1 LRDWTRA
8 FLALLGRHPGG
19 LTLRR
24 AARLLGISREDYRH
38 FRRDILL
45 VLRDERLQRSR
56 GRFLL
61 PGAEAPAAAGAGR
74 RSPRAVTAARSVP
87 AQAAFAP
94 ASVETERAQGMAAL
108 LAEYG
113 LERAFPPAA
122 EAEAQRR
129 AVADPGQAAG
139 RRRLAGL
146 TVLCI
151 DPADA
156 RDHDDAISL
165 EPREGGGWRLGV
177 HIADVAEFVPVDG
190 ALDREARRRGNSTY
204 FYLDTIPML
213 PPLLSGE
220 QCSLL
225 PGRDRAALSLFLE
238 LDAQGEP
245 LALEAVESC
254 LRVSHGLS
262 YEEAEAALAGASPG
276 EPAASLRAM
285 QALAGRLAAAR
296 AAGGALQ
303 FELPEIRPLD
313 RGEGVEAFRPVPVLR
328 SHHIVEEFMLA
339 ANHAVGRLLRERGR
353 PALYRVHPPP
363 MAEDLAELLLA
374 LQHRRVNWR
383 PGHPPRSAD
392 YQRLAALIAERPDRE
407 QLLMKMLRSLAKAA
421 YSLHDQGHFGLAW
434 WDYLHF
440 TSPIRRYPDLTVHR
454 ELKALLVEAPGGERA
469 LRHPFGAAPPRKRTT
484 GLAPARRR
492 ALEAMASELSDCE
505 LNSLK
510 AEREGLRL
518 EMVLWARQR
527 LGETFA
533 AELLAVTPTGI
544 VLRLPAAGVEGFLP
558 AALLGREYYAYD
570 ADRETLRGEHT
581 GRVFAAGQALRVRL
595 VEANL
600 FSRRLQFLL
609 EDEEAADENPDI
621 PSRRR
626 RS

>member
-61 PGAEAPAAAGAGR
+61 PGSALPAPAATRRAG
-74 RSPRAVTAARSVP
+74 SPRPPRAAPPSV
-87 AQAAFAP
+87 AFAP

-108 LAEYG
+108 LAEFG

-122 EAEAQRR
+122 EAEAQRQ
-129 AVADPGQAAG
+129 AVATPALAAG

-165 EPREGGGWRLGV
+165 EPRAGGGWRLGV
-177 HIADVAEFVPVDG
+177 HIADVAEFVPLDG

-225 PGRDRAALSLFLE
+225 PGADRAAISLFLD
-238 LDAQGEP
+238 LDAEGEP
-245 LALEAVESC
+245 LALEAVETC
-254 LRVSHGLS
+254 LRVSHSLS
-262 YEEAEAALAGASPG
+262 YEEAEAALAQGATG

-285 QALAGRLAAAR
+285 QALAERLAAAR
-296 AAGGALQ
+296 ASGGALQ
-303 FELPEIRPLD
+303 FELPGIRPLD

-363 MAEDLAELLLA
+363 AAEDLAELLLA
-374 LQHRRVNWR
+374 LQRRRVNWR
-383 PGHPPRSAD
+383 PAHQPKSAD
-392 YQRLAALIAERPDRE
+392 YQRLAALLAERPDRE
-407 QLLMKMLRSLAKAA
+407 LLLMKLLRSLAKAS

-440 TSPIRRYPDLTVHR
+440 TSPIRRYADLTVHR
-454 ELKALLVEAPGGERA
+454 ELKALLLEAPDGERA
-469 LRHPFGAAPPRKRTT
+469 LRHDFGAAPPRKRAA

-492 ALEAMASELSDCE
+492 ALEALAGELSDCE
-505 LNSLK
+505 VNSLK

-518 EMVLWARQR
+518 EMVLWARQH
-527 LGETFA
+527 LGESFA

-544 VLRLPAAGVEGFLP
+544 VLRLPAVGVEGFLP

-570 ADRETLRGEHT
+570 EERETLRGEHT
-581 GRVFAAGQALRVRL
+581 GRVFAAGQAFGVRL

-609 EDEEAADENPDI
+609 EEVEAADETPNT

>member
-1 LRDWTRA
+1 MRDWTRA

-61 PGAEAPAAAGAGR
+61 PGAELPAPVAPRRTAGA
-74 RSPRAVTAARSVP
+74 PRPARATSRTP
-87 AQAAFAP
+87 GFAP

-122 EAEAQRR
+122 AAEAERR
-129 AVADPGQAAG
+129 AAQEPAGAEG
-139 RRRLAGL
+139 RRALAGL

-165 EPREGGGWRLGV
+165 EPRAGGGWRLGV
-177 HIADVAEFVPVDG
+177 HIADVAEFVPLDG

-213 PPLLSGE
+213 PHALSGE

-225 PGRDRAALSLFLE
+225 PGQDRAALSLFLE
-238 LDAQGEP
+238 LDATGEL

-262 YEEAEAALAGASPG
+262 YEEAEAALAAGAPG

-285 QALAGRLAAAR
+285 LALAERLGAAR

-339 ANHAVGRLLRERGR
+339 ANHAIGRLLRERGR
-353 PALYRVHPPP
+353 PAIYRVHPPP
-363 MAEDLAELLLA
+363 AAEDLAELLLA
-374 LQHRRVNWR
+374 LQHRKVNWR
-383 PGHPPRSAD
+383 PAHQPQSAD
-392 YQRLAALIAERPDRE
+392 YQRLAALLAERPDRE

-440 TSPIRRYPDLTVHR
+440 TSPIRRYADLTVHR
-454 ELKALLVEAPGGERA
+454 ELKALLAAAPGGERA
-469 LRHPFGAAPPRKRTT
+469 LRHAFGATPPRKRAA
-484 GLAPARRR
+484 GLAPVRRR
-492 ALEAMASELSDCE
+492 ALEALARELSDCE
-505 LNSLK
+505 VNSLK
-510 AEREGLRL
+510 AERESLRL

-527 LGETFA
+527 LGESFA
-533 AELLAVTPTGI
+533 AELLAVVPTGI

-558 AALLGREYYAYD
+558 AGLLGREYYAYD
-570 ADRETLRGEHT
+570 EERETLRGERT
-581 GRVFAAGQALRVRL
+581 GRVFAAGQALSVRL

-609 EDEEAADENPDI
+609 EDEEAADETPDTPI
-621 PSRRR
+621 RRR